1 MGMLSEMDLPPL
13 DVSNSMVSKDSK
25 TGHQRRLRYCIRVCD
40 ISVRNVLLLRYIFQS
55 NMHGQKIIAL
65 FFFLQHENS
74 KPQRRNAGEGNPAR
88 IFFLA
93 VSDTACSGYLE
104 NLPLLTLC
112 CMAPSKIANLTFE
125 NPPQPHNDKQISG
138 HI

>member
-65 FFFLQHENS
+65 FFFSNMRIPNPNEEMPE
-74 KPQRRNAGEGNPAR
+74 KVTRRVS
-88 IFFLA
+88 FFLPFLIRRA
-93 VSDTACSGYLE
+93 RG
-104 NLPLLTLC
+104 
-112 CMAPSKIANLTFE
+112 I
-125 NPPQPHNDKQISG
+125 
-138 HI
+138 